1 MIKKFFKHIL
11 NLISRCIFL
20 CIPKEIR
27 DIVSLEKKKNS
38 IHTMITEN
46 TTKECYEYFKEI
58 FKTTVLFEDGCWGIR
73 KYAI

>member
-1 MIKKFFKHIL
+1 
-11 NLISRCIFL
+11 
-20 CIPKEIR
+20 
-27 DIVSLEKKKNS
+27 
-38 IHTMITEN
+38 MITEN